1 MKPTDD
7 TDREPSGSPSQ
18 AADAA
23 SPRKSRAGDGPRF
36 APGHRVHLLRGGA
49 DFFPAI
55 RTAIDQARKSVMV
68 ETYIFND
75 DATAEGILQ
84 SLQAAAARGVEVSVV
99 VDGFGSG
106 EHGRLLAQRFAQ
118 GDLAMHIY
126 RPERWWHLFRGKGV
140 TLLKRL
146 HRKLAVI
153 DEELAFVGGINM
165 LDDYIDPNHGVLSDP
180 RFDFAVRIEGPIVG
194 DIALSMQRLLWQIRL
209 AQPPVALSGPDRQ
222 PVAKQLRERTRQALA
237 FPRRFN
243 LPLPLPLREN
253 VAVAFVPRDNI
264 RNRSTIERAYLQAFD
279 AARERIVLANAYFI
293 PSGRFRKALMRAA
306 QRGVRVQLLLQGRV
320 EYPLQHHATQA
331 LYSALL
337 AAGVEIHEYGR
348 SFLHAKVAVVDA
360 DWATV
365 GSSNVDPFSLLLA
378 REANVVVRDAPFNAA
393 LAQALEEAIAERAV
407 RVTVP
412 PLSLWARL
420 RNRMALALVHLA
432 VFITGQRRGY

>member
-1 MKPTDD
+1 MST
-7 TDREPSGSPSQ
+7 REQDGVQADGEALGSADPPALLRLGRQ
-18 AADAA
+18 A
-23 SPRKSRAGDGPRF
+23 DGPRF
-36 APGHRVHLLRGGA
+36 VPGHRVHLLRGGA

-55 RTAIDQARKSVMV
+55 RSAIDQARKRVLL

-75 DATAEGILQ
+75 DATALGILG
-84 SLQAAAARGVEVSVV
+84 SLQAAAARGVEVSLVI
-99 VDGFGSG
+99 DGFGSG
-106 EHGRLLAQRFAQ
+106 EHGRALATRFSQ
-118 GDLAMHIY
+118 GELALHIY

-140 TLLKRL
+140 SLLKRL

-153 DEELAFVGGINM
+153 DDELAFVGGINM
-165 LDDYIDPNHGVLSDP
+165 LDDYVDPNHGVLSDP
-180 RFDFAVRIEGPIVG
+180 RFDFAVRIEGPVVQ

-209 AQPPVALSGPDRQ
+209 AQAPLDLSDRQ
-222 PVAKQLRERTRQALA
+222 PVAQQLRDRTRQALA
-237 FPRRFN
+237 FPRRFD
-243 LPLPLPLREN
+243 LPVSLPRAED

-279 AARERIVLANAYFI
+279 SARERIILANAYFI
-293 PSGRFRKALMRAA
+293 PSGRFRKALIRAA
-306 QRGVRVQLLLQGRV
+306 RRGVRVQLLLQGRV
-320 EYPLQHHATQA
+320 EYALQHHATQA

-337 AAGVEIHEYGR
+337 AAGVEIHEYER

-378 REANVVVRDAPFNAA
+378 REANVVVRDVPFTSA
-393 LAQALEEAIAERAV
+393 LVQALEEAISERAV